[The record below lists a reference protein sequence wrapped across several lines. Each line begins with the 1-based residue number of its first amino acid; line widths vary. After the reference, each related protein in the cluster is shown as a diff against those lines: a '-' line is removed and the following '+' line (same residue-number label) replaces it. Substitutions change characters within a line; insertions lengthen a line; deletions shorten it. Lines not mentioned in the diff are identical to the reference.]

1 MFEELLACVEA
12 LAASTS
18 FVISNAA
25 DCAGSAVPLRV
36 TGGRQ

>member
-1 MFEELLACVEA
+1 MFEKASGCVEA
-12 LAASTS
+12 LASAS

-25 DCAGSAVPLRV
+25 DCAGSAVQLRV